1 MKKKFN
7 TMSSSG
13 HRSVSITRDHSHD
26 FVTHLVNKYVTRT
39 TMLKSGR
46 SVFDIDAV
54 YRKKI
59 QIKRVGHKTIAVQIA
74 YDVDMLVN
82 TNARRVKV
90 Y

>member
-1 MKKKFN
+1 
-7 TMSSSG
+7 MSWSG
-13 HRSVSITRDHSHD
+13 HSSVSMTLDHSHD
-26 FVTHLVNKYVTRT
+26 FVTHLENKYVKRT

-46 SVFDIDAV
+46 SVFDINAA

-74 YDVDMLVN
+74 YDVDTLAN
-82 TNARRVKV
+82 TTARHVKV